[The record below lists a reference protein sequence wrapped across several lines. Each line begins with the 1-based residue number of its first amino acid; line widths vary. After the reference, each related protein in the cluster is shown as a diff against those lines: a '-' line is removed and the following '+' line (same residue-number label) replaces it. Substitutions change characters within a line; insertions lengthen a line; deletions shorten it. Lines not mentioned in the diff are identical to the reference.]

1 MGDRPNKKEA
11 SMADET
17 KSAQIRGL
25 AVEPTGL
32 PALVSGPLEKVYA
45 FWLAGMSCDGC
56 SISVTGASDPSL
68 EDLLLGNVP
77 GLPRVILHHPVLSIE
92 AGDEFIRNFELAA
105 EGKLDAPYVIILE
118 GSAVDDSL
126 IEGSGYW
133 VGLGARPGHED
144 GRQVIS
150 VMEWIDRMAP
160 GAAAAIAI
168 GTCATWG
175 GIPAA
180 EGNPTGAMGLMD
192 YLGKDYRSAFGLP
205 VINIPGC
212 APVGD
217 NFTEVVAMV
226 LHFLQ
231 GTGPLPEF
239 DELGRPAWQFHHT
252 VHDRCV
258 RGGYYEEGVF
268 AQNYGDPECL
278 VEIGCWGPVVQC
290 NIVERGAMRHH
301 GGCMSQGGICIGC
314 TMPGFPDKFSPF
326 YAPAP
331 GSAVSSTVSSSYGK
345 IVRFLRGITLEH
357 QNRTKH
363 WDKVADIPSG
373 WALQR
378 DSEPLFERF
387 VDYFY
392 RKMQFSNAT
401 RPGEKIPETLYR
413 DGWEVASAKRDVS
426 TQRGEMKWGYERRR
440 AKLERE
446 AAAKKGSS

>member
-1 MGDRPNKKEA
+1 
-11 SMADET
+11 MADET
-17 KSAQIRGL
+17 KSVQMRDRG
-25 AVEPTGL
+25 VEPGGL
-32 PALVSGPLEKVYA
+32 PDPASGPLDKVYA

-56 SISVTGASDPSL
+56 SISVTGASEPSL

-77 GLPRVILHHPVLSIE
+77 GLPRVILHHPVLSVE
-92 AGDEFIRNFELAA
+92 AGDEFIQNFELAA

-126 IEGSGYW
+126 IAGDGYW

-217 NFTEVVAMV
+217 NFTEVVAMI

-268 AQNYGDPECL
+268 AKKYGDPECL
-278 VEIGCWGPVVQC
+278 VELGCWGPVVQC

-326 YAPAP
+326 YKPAP
-331 GSAVSSTVSSSYGK
+331 GSAVSSTASTAYGK
-345 IVRFLRGITLEH
+345 IVRFLRGITREH

-363 WDKVADIPSG
+363 WDQVADIPSG

-378 DSEPLFERF
+378 DSEPLFERV

-392 RKMQFSNAT
+392 RTMQFSNAT
-401 RPGEKIPETLYR
+401 RPGEKIPETRYR
-413 DGWEVASAKRDVS
+413 DGWEVASAKLDASAR
-426 TQRGEMKWGYERRR
+426 QGEMKWGYQRRR

-446 AAAKKGSS
+446 AAAKKGDS